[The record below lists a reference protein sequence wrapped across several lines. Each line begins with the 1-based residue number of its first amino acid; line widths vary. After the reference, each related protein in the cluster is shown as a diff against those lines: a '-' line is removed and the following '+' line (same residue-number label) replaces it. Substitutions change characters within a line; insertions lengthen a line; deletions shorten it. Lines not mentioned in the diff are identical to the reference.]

1 MIDPGAGARA
11 RPRVTLVM
19 GGSRSGKSAFA
30 ESLAGAPGAGRVVYI
45 ATADACDPEM
55 SSRIVAHRSRR
66 PGEWSTWEGDV
77 RGLPREIANIARSGD
92 TLLLD
97 SLTTY
102 LSGALRL
109 VPDEA
114 YDDESVWP
122 GVERDILDGA
132 REIFTSFREAAGEGK
147 RLIVVSD
154 EVGCGLI
161 PPYVMGR
168 RFRDAL
174 GSANQIAAGA
184 ADEVA
189 LVAVGIPIWI
199 KGGGLT
205 A

>member
-1 MIDPGAGARA
+1 
-11 RPRVTLVM
+11 M

-30 ESLAGAPGAGRVVYI
+30 ERLAGGPGAGRVVYI

-55 SSRIVAHRSRR
+55 YSRIAAHRSRR
-66 PGEWSTWEGDV
+66 PAEWRTWEGDV
-77 RGLPREIANIARSGD
+77 RELPGEMRDIARSCD

-97 SLTTY
+97 SLATY
-102 LSGALRL
+102 LSGALRF
-109 VPDEA
+109 VSEET
-114 YDDESVWP
+114 YGDESAWP
-122 GVERDILDGA
+122 SVEREILNGT
-132 REIFTSFREAAGEGK
+132 REIFTSFRESADGRK

-184 ADEVA
+184 ADEVV
-189 LVAVGIPIWI
+189 LVVAGIPIWI